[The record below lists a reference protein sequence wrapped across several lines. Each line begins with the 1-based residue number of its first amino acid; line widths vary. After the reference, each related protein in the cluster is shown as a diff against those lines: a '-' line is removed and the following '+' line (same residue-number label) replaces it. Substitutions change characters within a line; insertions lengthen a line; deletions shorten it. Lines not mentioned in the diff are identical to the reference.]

1 VIFTGVRVVQAS
13 ALAVVSA
20 VAVSAVDE
28 SLDDPQLDIPAMPS
42 APPKRTARIRFELI
56 KYFPLVI
63 VI

>member
-1 VIFTGVRVVQAS
+1 MQAS
-13 ALAVVSA
+13 APAVVSA

-28 SLDDPQLDIPAMPS
+28 PLDDPQLDIPAMPS

-56 KYFPLVI
+56 KYFPLVN

>member
-1 VIFTGVRVVQAS
+1 MQAY
-13 ALAVVSA
+13 APAVVSA
-20 VAVSAVDE
+20 VAASSVDE

-56 KYFPLVI
+56 KYFPLVN